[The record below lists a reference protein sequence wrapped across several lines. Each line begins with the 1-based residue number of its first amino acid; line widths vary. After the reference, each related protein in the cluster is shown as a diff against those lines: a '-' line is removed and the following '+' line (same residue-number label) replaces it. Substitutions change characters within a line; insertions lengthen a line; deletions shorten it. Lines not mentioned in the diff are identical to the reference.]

1 MDKQEKALTEEP
13 VKRESPKAE
22 EPKYER
28 EAVIPAEAPKRS
40 FKQKVREAF
49 TWKNI
54 LAWLK
59 ANSTT
64 IIPVLGFALCILVF
78 SIIPPIATGRT
89 IWTPVFWKQ
98 FVERSIT
105 LMIISLGAI
114 FIYSMGAMD
123 ISVGASA
130 GVASIILALVSNA
143 TGHLFVGILVALLFT
158 IVCAAINAS
167 VGEFLGLPAV
177 IGSIFLM
184 FFAGGIQAIY
194 FTNVEGITLYGDYS
208 LLKETWFQLTFLVI
222 FGAIT
227 YYLFKFTRLGKYTRA
242 IGTNETV
249 AKQSG
254 VNTWLYKFLAYSFL
268 GLAVVLACVNSVN
281 RVGTVNKSTGANYH
295 MSIMI
300 ALILGGMP
308 VSGGMKSRVS
318 AAVIGTLIYNI
329 LETGLILSGV
339 PASATMLVQSLILF
353 GIIVLTCRRK
363 EIKTL
368 QR

>member
-1 MDKQEKALTEEP
+1 MNNEKKNPLEAP
-13 VKRESPKAE
+13 SSPAC
-22 EPKYER
+22 ER
-28 EAVIPAEAPKRS
+28 ETVIPTEKKPWKERLKEAL
-40 FKQKVREAF
+40 

-54 LAWLK
+54 VAWGK
-59 ANSTT
+59 ANVTT
-64 IIPVLGFALCILVF
+64 IIPFVGFALCILVF
-78 SIIPPIATGRT
+78 SIVPPLATGKT
-89 IWTPVFWKQ
+89 IWTKFFWKS

-130 GVASIILALVSNA
+130 GVAAIIMTLVSNA
-143 TGHLFVGILVALLFT
+143 TGHLWVGVFVALAFT
-158 IVCAAINAS
+158 IVCAVINAS
-167 VGEFLGLPAV
+167 VGEFLHLPAV

-194 FTNVEGITLYGDYS
+194 FTGTEAVTLYGDFS
-208 LLKETWFQLTFLVI
+208 FLKQTWFQITFLVV
-222 FGAIT
+222 FACVT
-227 YYLFKFTRLGKYTRA
+227 LYLFKFTRLGKYTRA

-249 AKQSG
+249 ARQSG
-254 VNTWLYKFLAYSFL
+254 VNTWLFKFFAYSFL
-268 GLAVVLACVNSVN
+268 GLAIVFACVNSVN
-281 RVGTVNKSTGANYH
+281 RVGTVTKSTGANFH

-318 AAVIGTLIYNI
+318 SAVVGTMIYNI

-339 PASATMLVQSLILF
+339 PASATMLVQSIILF
-353 GIIVLTCRRK
+353 AIIVLTCRRK
-363 EIKTL
+363 DIKTL

>member
-1 MDKQEKALTEEP
+1 MENKDKNLQPMPSEEN
-13 VKRESPKAE
+13 K
-22 EPKYER
+22 R
-28 EAVIPAEAPKRS
+28 EAVVPMEKTPW
-40 FKQKVREAF
+40 KQRIKEAF

-54 LAWLK
+54 VAWTK
-59 ANSTT
+59 ANITT
-64 IIPVLGFALCILVF
+64 IIPFVGFALCILVF
-78 SIIPPIATGRT
+78 SIVPPLVTGKT
-89 IWTPVFWKQ
+89 IWTKFFWKS

-130 GVASIILALVSNA
+130 GVAAIIMTLVSNA
-143 TGHLFVGILVALLFT
+143 TGQLWVGILVALAFT
-158 IVCAAINAS
+158 LVCAVINAS
-167 VGEFLGLPAV
+167 VGEFLHLPAV

-194 FTNVEGITLYGDYS
+194 FTNTEAVTLYGDFS
-208 LLKETWFQLTFLVI
+208 FLKETWFQITFLVI
-222 FGAIT
+222 FGLIT
-227 YYLFKFTRLGKYTRA
+227 FYLFKFTRLGKYTRA

-249 AKQSG
+249 ARQSG
-254 VNTWLYKFLAYSFL
+254 VNTWLFKFLAYAFL
-268 GLAVVLACVNSVN
+268 GLAIVFACVNSVN
-281 RVGTVNKSTGANYH
+281 RVGTVTKSTGANFH

-318 AAVIGTLIYNI
+318 SAVVGTMIFNI

-339 PASATMLVQSLILF
+339 PASATMLVQSVILF
-353 GIIVLTCRRK
+353 AIIVLTCRRK
-363 EIKTL
+363 DIKTL